1 MSHRESETGV
11 YSGIASDLKGMITS
25 YGVGAQQIFGW
36 KPDEVVGKQ
45 SVAIFHVPE
54 AEGGA
59 NVPRLLKTAAE
70 TGKYEEEVTLVRK
83 DGSRFRGILTVRP
96 LKRGNELV
104 GYMGLTKPLRD
115 L

>member
-1 MSHRESETGV
+1 MSQDKPDTGV
-11 YSGIASDLKGMITS
+11 YSGIASDLKGIVTS

-36 KPDEVVGKQ
+36 KPEEVVGKQ

-96 LKRGNELV
+96 LKRGNEIV
-104 GYMGLTKPLRD
+104 GYMGLTKPVRNL
-115 L
+115 